1 MQNPIP
7 IVAAVH
13 DLAGF
18 GRCSL
23 SVVMPV
29 LSAMGMQA
37 CPMPTAVLSTHTGG
51 FEGYT
56 FVDLTDTLTA
66 YYKHWRSLNIRFDC
80 IYSGFLGSA
89 KQVDILSDM
98 IDAFADTAP
107 LVIVDPAFADDGTL
121 YSTFDNDFVPHMRRL
136 VARAHIVTP
145 NITEAA
151 FLLGRDLPKVLS
163 AAEAR
168 EWLCA
173 LAELGPETV
182 IITSAPLKDSKTSV
196 IAYDKKTDTFLRLAC
211 TYIPAEYPG
220 TGDTF
225 ASVLTGALLQKST
238 LEVAIT
244 RAVEF
249 VSLCIRSTFEAGTLP
264 RDGVLL
270 EQHLGTLAEKNIPSA
285 CKPLT
290 AENI

>member
-7 IVAAVH
+7 IVAAIH
-13 DLAGF
+13 DLSGF

-23 SVVMPV
+23 SVVIPI
-29 LSAMGMQA
+29 LSSMGMQV

-51 FEGYT
+51 FDGYT

-80 IYSGFLGSA
+80 LYSGFLGSA
-89 KQVDILSDM
+89 KQADILSDM
-98 IDAFADTAP
+98 MDAFADTSP
-107 LVIVDPAFADDGTL
+107 LVVVDPAFADDGVL
-121 YSTFDNDFVPHMRRL
+121 YSTFDADFVPHMRRL
-136 VARAHIVTP
+136 VSRAKIITP

-151 FLLGRDLPKVLS
+151 FLLERDLPETLTQT
-163 AAEAR
+163 EAR

-173 LAELGPETV
+173 LADLGPETV
-182 IITSAPLKDSKTSV
+182 IITSAPLANSKTSV
-196 IAYDKKTDTFLRLAC
+196 IAYDKKTDAFLQHAC
-211 TYIPAEYPG
+211 TYIPAQYPG

-225 ASVLTGALLQKST
+225 ASVLTGALLQGNT
-238 LEVAIT
+238 LEIAIT

-270 EQHLGTLAEKNIPSA
+270 EQHLSTLTHTDISSA
-285 CKPLT
+285 CKPLK
-290 AENI
+290 EEKL